1 LRDTLA
7 FLSSFKGRIYIE
19 LKCKEAEVGVLARAV
34 CGLIGDSPVLPQMIV
49 KSFTLAAIRQVR
61 AFCPRARTAALFE
74 PTIRSVVS
82 KQRNVL
88 DVAARFGA
96 EEISIHFSLLTRRL
110 AKLAELQ
117 NIPITIWTVDDPKWL
132 SKAQERGIRAL
143 ITNDPGLMIKRRDE
157 R

>member
-1 LRDTLA
+1 V
-7 FLSSFKGRIYIE
+7 I
-19 LKCKEAEVGVLARAV
+19 
-34 CGLIGDSPVLPQMIV
+34 
-49 KSFTLAAIRQVR
+49 
-61 AFCPRARTAALFE
+61 
-74 PTIRSVVS
+74 S

-88 DVAARFGA
+88 DLGARFGA
-96 EEISIHFSLLTRRL
+96 DEISIHFSLLTRRL

-132 SKAQERGIRAL
+132 SKAQARGVRAL